1 MEEANH
7 LHKWSY
13 KDLNA
18 KVAKLFL
25 VDLPTM
31 TLKPQFSLSWGCI
44 SAALSAFYIYMHIDE
59 IRTLLYPS
67 CVIIGVF
74 VNRFFIIFNLH

>member
-25 VDLPTM
+25 VDLPKM
-31 TLKPQFSLSWGCI
+31 TLKPQFSLSWEMYFSSIIC
-44 SAALSAFYIYMHIDE
+44 LLYIYE

-67 CVIIGVF
+67 SSEMLCHYWG
-74 VNRFFIIFNLH
+74 LC